1 MKKHYY
7 YYENSLREDL
17 NNVRKI
23 KAINK
28 RETVIFTAASLLGM
42 AAYGLMKSKGF
53 GDLESNYPL
62 MGLYLASYLE
72 SLQHQHKLFV
82 SKKKVDELASMV
94 DETEP
99 DKVVDLLMDAD
110 VDVTKGISICDG
122 IEKTTR
128 IKEEYVKD
136 GEVIFTQEEETVEEY
151 DELKSSKVGVYSYP
165 ESLSKTLK

>member
-7 YYENSLREDL
+7 YYENSLRKDL

-62 MGLYLASYLE
+62 MGFYLASYLE
-72 SLQHQHKLFV
+72 SLQYQHKLFV
-82 SKKKVDELASMV
+82 SKNKVDELALMV

-99 DKVVDLLMDAD
+99 DKVVDLLMNAD

-122 IEKTTR
+122 IEKTTL

-165 ESLSKTLK
+165 ESLKKTLK